1 MKRILLAALFIA
13 GSLVTQ
19 AQFRIGVKGGL
30 NFSDQIRKDNGNSLT
45 TKMHT
50 ELHAGITGDVK
61 LWKFIYLQPAI
72 MYSRKGS
79 THKSASF
86 ADTKVKMNY
95 IEVPLNVVV
104 KKDILIGK
112 VFAGGGPV
120 IGYGF
125 GGEMVQNGQS
135 KKLFSDEIKNF
146 RHEDI
151 SANLVAGIELNNG
164 LFSSVS
170 YQKGFRDIYKT
181 DEVFIRNNTVSVSVG
196 YYFNRKHSR

>member
-1 MKRILLAALFIA
+1 MKKILLAGLFIT
-13 GSLVTQ
+13 GSLLTQ
-19 AQFRIGVKGGL
+19 AQFRVGIKGGL
-30 NFSDQIRKDNGNSLT
+30 NFSDQARKDAGHSVT

-50 ELHAGITGDVK
+50 ELHAGVVGDVK
-61 LWKFIYLQPAI
+61 IWKSIYLQPAI
-72 MYSRKGS
+72 MYSRKGA

-86 ADTKVKMNY
+86 ADTKIKMNY
-95 IEVPLNVVV
+95 VELPLNIVY
-104 KKDILIGK
+104 KKELMFGT

-135 KKLFSDEIKNF
+135 KKLYSDDIKNF
-146 RHEDI
+146 GHEDI
-151 SANLVAGIELNNG
+151 SANLLAGIELNNG

-181 DEVFIRNNTVSVSVG
+181 DNVKIRNNSVSVSVG
-196 YYFNRKHSR
+196 YYLNRKHR